1 MVNLFHLSLVIY
13 EKRQDIFMIEI
24 YFPPLKVMPPVSTS
38 KNYVSVTD
46 PVHSGPEEIIS
57 MLQ

>member
-1 MVNLFHLSLVIY
+1 
-13 EKRQDIFMIEI
+13 MIEI

-46 PVHSGPEEIIS
+46 PVRSGPEEIIS